1 MKKETRLNMRQQG
14 ILEEYFDRSVAGDS
28 METVAT
34 EHGISRK
41 TLSQWANTYHG
52 KDLYSEWKTKAT
64 QDLKPKY
71 LDVLGVKALTGS
83 IKHME
88 LLAKL
93 MDWFPASKQEIVTEE
108 RKQYGYSE
116 PDVDV
121 NDIRKRLKQ
130 SNGQIT
136 LIK

>member
-1 MKKETRLNMRQQG
+1 MKKDTRLNTRQQG

-52 KDLYSEWKTKAT
+52 KELHNEWKTKAA

-88 LLAKL
+88 LLARL
-93 MDWFPASKQEIVTEE
+93 MDWFPSTKQEIITEE
-108 RKQYGYSE
+108 RRQYDE
-116 PDVDV
+116 PNVDV
-121 NDIRKRLKQ
+121 SDIRERLKQ
-130 SNGQIT
+130 SNRQIKR
-136 LIK
+136 IK

>member
-1 MKKETRLNMRQQG
+1 MKKETRLNTRQQG

-52 KDLYSEWKTKAT
+52 KDLYSEWKTRET
-64 QDLKPKY
+64 QDIKPKY
-71 LDVLGVKALTGS
+71 LEVLKVKSLTGS
-83 IKHME
+83 IRHME

-93 MDWFPASKQEIVTEE
+93 MDWYPASKSEIITEE
-108 RKQYGYSE
+108 RRQYDE
-116 PDVDV
+116 PNIDVS
-121 NDIRKRLKQ
+121 DIRERLKQ
-130 SNGQIT
+130 SNGQINR
-136 LIK
+136 IK

>member
-1 MKKETRLNMRQQG
+1 MKKHTRLNMRQQG
-14 ILEEYFDRSVAGDS
+14 ILEEYFDRTIGGDS
-28 METVAT
+28 METVAK

-52 KDLYSEWKTKAT
+52 KELYTEWKTKAT
-64 QDLKPKY
+64 HDLKPKY

-93 MDWFPASKQEIVTEE
+93 MDWFPSTKQEIITEE
-108 RKQYGYSE
+108 RRHYEE
-116 PDVDV
+116 PNV
-121 NDIRKRLKQ
+121 NVSDIRERLKQ

-136 LIK
+136 RIK

>member
-1 MKKETRLNMRQQG
+1 MKKDTRLTTKQKE
-14 ILEEYFDRSVAGDS
+14 ILGEYFDRSVGGDS
-28 METVAT
+28 MEMVAT

-41 TLSQWANTYHG
+41 TLSGWANTHHG
-52 KDLYSEWKTKAT
+52 KELYIEWKTREA
-64 QDLKPKY
+64 QDIKPKY
-71 LDVLGVKALTGS
+71 LEVLKVKSLTGS

-93 MDWFPASKQEIVTEE
+93 MDWFPSTKQEIITEE
-108 RKQYGYSE
+108 RRQYGE

-121 NDIRKRLKQ
+121 SDIRERLKQ

-136 LIK
+136 RIK